1 MENEEK
7 KMMPYP
13 NPKQKNNIVA
23 GVILVIIGVAIL
35 IRNMSFGVWFPHWIF
50 TWPMLLVV
58 MGLISG
64 GRHNFRGA
72 AWIVLM
78 GLGIYFLIVENRLLP
93 FDLRPFTLPIVLIA
107 IGLFIILKRRNNPAC
122 DIRSRGWHHRN
133 RGWHHRDSDWRHSG
147 GGLQGFQGT
156 QEQGTTEDT
165 SGGDYLD
172 VNSLLGSNN
181 RRVISKQFKGGRVS
195 CIFGGAEIDL
205 TQCDIEETVVID
217 IVAAFGGVDLTL
229 PANWNVRNEISVFL
243 GGVDDKR
250 RSYAQPGGTTKTVI
264 LKGTVMFGGVE
275 IKSY

>member
-1 MENEEK
+1 MENEGK
-7 KMMPYP
+7 KMTPYP
-13 NPKQKNNIVA
+13 NPGQKNNIIA
-23 GVILVIIGVAIL
+23 GLILVIIGIAIL

-72 AWIVLM
+72 AWIILTA
-78 GLGIYFLIVENRLLP
+78 LGVYFLMVENRFLP

-107 IGLFIILKRRNNPAC
+107 IGLFIILKRRHPTC
-122 DIRSRGWHHRN
+122 DIRRREWQYRHRGWTGEHTN
-133 RGWHHRDSDWRHSG
+133 WPSTGND
-147 GGLQGFQGT
+147 LLGFQQT
-156 QEQGTTEDT
+156 QGSTGEVPN
-165 SGGDYLD
+165 GDYLD

-181 RRVISKQFKGGRVS
+181 RRIISKQFKGGRVS

-205 TQCDIEETVVID
+205 TQCDIEDTVVID
-217 IVAAFGGVDLTL
+217 IVAAFGGVDLSL

-250 RSYAQPGGTTKTVI
+250 RSYSQPGGATKTVI

>member
-1 MENEEK
+1 MENDEK
-7 KMMPYP
+7 KTRPYP

-23 GVILVIIGVAIL
+23 GAILVIIGLAIL

-72 AWIVLM
+72 AWIVLT
-78 GLGIYFLIVENRLLP
+78 GLGVYFLIIENRLLP
-93 FDLRPFTLPIVLIA
+93 FDPRPFTLPIVLIA
-107 IGLFIILKRRNNPAC
+107 IGLFIILKKRNHPAC
-122 DIRSRGWHHRN
+122 DLRN
-133 RGWHHRDSDWRHSG
+133 RGWHRGRPDWQHPDS
-147 GGLQGFQGT
+147 GFQNAQA
-156 QEQGTTEDT
+156 QEATE
-165 SGGDYLD
+165 GIPEGDYLD

-205 TQCDIEETVVID
+205 TQCDIEDTVVID
-217 IVAAFGGVDLTL
+217 IVATFGGVDLTL
-229 PANWNVRNEISVFL
+229 PSNWNVRNEISVFL

-250 RSYAQPGGTTKTVI
+250 RGYAQAGGATKTVI

>member
-13 NPKQKNNIVA
+13 NPRQKNNIIA
-23 GVILVIIGVAIL
+23 GVILVIIGVIIL
-35 IRNMSFGVWFPHWIF
+35 IRNMNPGIWFPRWIF
-50 TWPMLLVV
+50 TWPMLLIM

-72 AWIVLM
+72 AWIILT
-78 GLGIYFLIVENRLLP
+78 GLGLYFLTVENRLLP

-107 IGLFIILKRRNNPAC
+107 IGLFIILKRRNHPAC
-122 DIRSRGWHHRN
+122 DLRNRHWHHRN
-133 RGWHHRDSDWRHSG
+133 RDWNHPG
-147 GGLQGFQGT
+147 GGFHRYQAT
-156 QEQGTTEDT
+156 QENVATEDT
-165 SGGDYLD
+165 PNGDYLD
-172 VNSLLGSNN
+172 VNSMLGSNN
-181 RRVISKQFKGGRVS
+181 RRIISKHFKGGRVS
-195 CIFGGAEIDL
+195 CTFGGAEIDL
-205 TQCDIEETVVID
+205 TQCDIEDTVVID
-217 IVAAFGGVDLTL
+217 IFAAFGGVDMTL

-250 RSYAQPGGTTKTVI
+250 RSYSQPDIPAKTVI

>member
-7 KMMPYP
+7 KIMPYP

-72 AWIVLM
+72 AWIILT

-93 FDLRPFTLPIVLIA
+93 FDPRPFTLPIVLIA
-107 IGLFIILKRRNNPAC
+107 IGLFIMLKRRNNPAC
-122 DIRSRGWHHRN
+122 DIRNRAWHHRN
-133 RGWHHRDSDWRHSG
+133 PDWRYPG
-147 GGLQGFQGT
+147 GGFQGT
-156 QEQGTTEDT
+156 QDTQQEQGTTEDA
-165 SGGDYLD
+165 SRGDYLD

-205 TQCDIEETVVID
+205 TQCDIEKTVVID

-250 RSYAQPGGTTKTVI
+250 RSYAQPGDTTKTVI